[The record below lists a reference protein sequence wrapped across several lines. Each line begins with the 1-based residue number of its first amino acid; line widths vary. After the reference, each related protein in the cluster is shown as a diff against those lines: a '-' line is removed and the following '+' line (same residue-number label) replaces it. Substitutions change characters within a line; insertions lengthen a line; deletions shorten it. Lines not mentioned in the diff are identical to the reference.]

1 MKLKTQRRFKMCK
14 KISIYILMTM
24 LLLFLLLSCSDS
36 SVKSASDT
44 AIVNTDSSDVNSDIE
59 TDSDDEVETSV
70 ADSSVIDTDTGNEP
84 DSDSVTD
91 SGTDLIL
98 KDFCRPL
105 PAATGDIITVD
116 PSMTAQL
123 QSIVSGL
130 KKGDTVLFK
139 KGIYNLNG
147 AYLWVSASA
156 VTLRSASQ
164 NPEDVIIDGGYNSTE
179 IITVAASDVTI
190 AEITI
195 RKAKTH
201 PIHVTAGDA
210 GSITG
215 TRIYRVTIIDPA
227 EQGIKINP
235 DSKGNFADNG
245 EIACSHIQL
254 TDDGRPH
261 VNPTAGGCYTGGI
274 DAHQARGW
282 IIRDNLIEGFYCNNG
297 LSEHAIHLWRGCR
310 DTVVERNR
318 IINNARG
325 IGFGL
330 MSSGEARKYDDNPCK
345 EAGDTYI
352 GHYGGI
358 VRNNFVFA
366 DSSDLFATK
375 SGFDCGICLAS
386 ACGAQILH
394 NTVVSEGDN
403 FSSIEWRFKGS
414 MGVKIVN
421 NIATHPLRERD
432 GATGEKL
439 GNMEQAHLTLFEN
452 ISSTNMHLSQNS
464 AAIDSG
470 VQLEN
475 GLCDYDIDGDKRDT
489 KPDAGADER
498 SKKKKWVGR

>member
-1 MKLKTQRRFKMCK
+1 
-14 KISIYILMTM
+14 
-24 LLLFLLLSCSDS
+24 
-36 SVKSASDT
+36 
-44 AIVNTDSSDVNSDIE
+44 
-59 TDSDDEVETSV
+59 
-70 ADSSVIDTDTGNEP
+70 
-84 DSDSVTD
+84 
-91 SGTDLIL
+91 
-98 KDFCRPL
+98 
-105 PAATGDIITVD
+105 
-116 PSMTAQL
+116 
-123 QSIVSGL
+123 
-130 KKGDTVLFK
+130 
-139 KGIYNLNG
+139 
-147 AYLWVSASA
+147 
-156 VTLRSASQ
+156 
-164 NPEDVIIDGGYNSTE
+164 
-179 IITVAASDVTI
+179 
-190 AEITI
+190 
-195 RKAKTH
+195 
-201 PIHVTAGDA
+201 
-210 GSITG
+210 
-215 TRIYRVTIIDPA
+215 
-227 EQGIKINP
+227 
-235 DSKGNFADNG
+235 
-245 EIACSHIQL
+245 
-254 TDDGRPH
+254 
-261 VNPTAGGCYTGGI
+261 
-274 DAHQARGW
+274 
-282 IIRDNLIEGFYCNNG
+282 
-297 LSEHAIHLWRGCR
+297 
-310 DTVVERNR
+310 VVERNR